1 MVFVVGL
8 WNTMIEK
15 ENFGSISSKQ
25 FSIGD
30 IVEWTKW
37 NPENE
42 TWDLNYGILIKIE
55 NKIRSNRIISISTVR
70 PINQPQTEVELF
82 TLSLK
87 PVEKASINK
96 PE

>member
-1 MVFVVGL
+1 M
-8 WNTMIEK
+8 TEK
-15 ENFGSISSKQ
+15 EYFGSISSKQ
-25 FSIGD
+25 FGIGD

-37 NPENE
+37 NSENE
-42 TWDLNYGILIKIE
+42 SWDLNYGILIKIE
-55 NKIRSNRIISISTVR
+55 NKLRSNRIVSISIVR

-87 PVEKASINK
+87 PVEKASVNK